1 MLDLQHLFDKH
12 SDSEYMEFERVQN
25 KLSTRPDL
33 HGFFLLDILIKN
45 ENNQDMISAAEHDE
59 IWLNIDLTNLA
70 EIATE
75 QQIID
80 LIRCGVR
87 LDTRRE
93 GLCMF
98 V

>member
-1 MLDLQHLFDKH
+1 M
-12 SDSEYMEFERVQN
+12 V
-25 KLSTRPDL
+25 
-33 HGFFLLDILIKN
+33 
-45 ENNQDMISAAEHDE
+45 SAAEHDE
-59 IWLNIDLTNLA
+59 IWLNIDLANLA
-70 EIATE
+70 EKATE

-80 LIRCGVR
+80 LIRCGIR